1 MISKEELKGKPFYLN
16 DDQLKWV
23 YDTLDALSLDEKIG
37 QMFCPMGLSGD
48 EDYLRHLVKDLN
60 IGGILYRTSSKE
72 DIISAHRTAQNMAKV
87 PLLLAANLE
96 CGGDG
101 ITIDGTSLGKP
112 MAIAATGN
120 LENAK
125 HMGEVAATEG
135 SAVGINWAF
144 SPVVDLDLE
153 FHNPITNVR
162 TFGDDPDRVIAY
174 AGEYIR
180 EADKQG
186 VAATVK
192 HFPGDGTDERD
203 QHLVTTINNLSC
215 DDWDANYGKIYQAL
229 IDQGVRS
236 VMVGHIAQPAYV
248 RYFNPDATDE
258 DILRP
263 GSLSKEIVTDLLRG
277 KLGFKGLVTT
287 DSTQMMGFSSAMPRE
302 EAIPRAVMAGCDV
315 VLFTKQLDE
324 DQRFMRQGIE
334 SGKVSMDRVNEAVT
348 RILAM
353 KASLGLPKRK
363 ADGTLIPK
371 EKEEKIGCAEF
382 ASWAEKAA
390 DEAVTLVCDKQKL
403 LPISPGRYP
412 RLYLNVIQKNI
423 TANTP
428 LALEWKER
436 FEREGFDVTLRDRT
450 VEVTAEDIFF
460 VDKTTPEKRAL
471 VEEMYRSIE
480 GAHEH
485 YDLYVYIVF
494 MENASNNTTVRLN
507 WNVAYG
513 MGDDAPWLASEIPVI
528 MISLANPYHLFDAP
542 MVGTYINAYDS
553 SPAYHDAVVEKIMGR
568 SDFKGKS
575 PVDPFCGKFYLQ
587 K

>member
-1 MISKEELKGKPFYLN
+1 MITNEMLSGKPFYLTEEKI
-16 DDQLKWV
+16 KWV
-23 YDTLDALSLDEKIG
+23 RDTLDSLTEDEKIG

-48 EDYLRHLVKDLN
+48 EEYLRHLVQDLN
-60 IGGILYRTSSKE
+60 IGGILYRTSAKE
-72 DIISAHRTAQNMAKV
+72 DIIAAHTTAQNLAKV

-101 ITIDGTSLGKP
+101 ITVDGTSMGKP
-112 MAIAATGN
+112 MAIAATDN
-120 LENAK
+120 IENAR

-162 TFGDDPDRVIAY
+162 TFGDDPDRVVRY
-174 AGEYIR
+174 AAEYIKACD
-180 EADKQG
+180 EQG

-203 QHLVTTINNLSC
+203 QHLVTTVNCLSC
-215 DDWDANYGKIYQAL
+215 EDWDDTYGKIYKSL
-229 IDQGVRS
+229 IDNGVRS

-248 RYFNPDATDE
+248 RYFNPDATDDE
-258 DILRP
+258 INRP
-263 GSLSKEIVTDLLRG
+263 GSLSREIATDLLRG
-277 KLGFKGLVTT
+277 KLGFNGLITT
-287 DSTQMMGFSSAMPRE
+287 DSTQMMGFSSAMPRSE
-302 EAIPRAVMAGCDV
+302 GIPQAVAAGCDV
-315 VLFTKQLDE
+315 ILFTKQLDE
-324 DQRFMRQGIE
+324 DQQFLRDAIA
-334 SGKVSMDRVNEAVT
+334 SGKVSMERINDAVT

-353 KASLGLPKRK
+353 KASLDLPERK
-363 ADGTLIPK
+363 EAGTLIPAQK
-371 EKEEKIGCAEF
+371 ESKIGCELF
-382 ASWAEKAA
+382 SSWAEQAA
-390 DEAVTLVCDKQKL
+390 DEAITLVRDKQRL
-403 LPISPGRYP
+403 LPISPDQYP
-412 RLYLNVIQKNI
+412 RLYLNVIQKNL

-428 LALEWKER
+428 LALEWKR
-436 FEREGFDVTLRDRT
+436 LFEEEGFDVTLRDRT

-471 VEEMYRSIE
+471 VEEMYRGIK
-480 GAHEH
+480 GIKEH
-485 YDLYVYIVF
+485 YDLYVYVVF

-513 MGDDAPWLASEIPVI
+513 MGDDAPWHASEIPVL

-542 MVGTYINAYDS
+542 MVKTYINAYDS
-553 SPAYHDAVVEKIMGR
+553 SPAYHRAVIDKVMGR
-568 SDFKGKS
+568 SEFKGKS
-575 PVDPFCGKFYLQ
+575 PVDPFCGKDYL